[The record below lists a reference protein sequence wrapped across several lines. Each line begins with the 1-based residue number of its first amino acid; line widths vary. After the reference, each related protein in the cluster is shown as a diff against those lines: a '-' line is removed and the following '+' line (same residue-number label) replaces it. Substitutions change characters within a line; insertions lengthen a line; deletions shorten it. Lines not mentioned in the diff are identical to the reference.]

1 MCNSLDGML
10 HEFLEASG
18 VPPEGIVVR
27 DAVHASKKKRKE
39 VEGVWV
45 ACRDEDED
53 REREKSESHSDS
65 DVDAHD
71 EKDEMIW
78 WSWEGKLVG
87 FSDW

>member
-1 MCNSLDGML
+1 MSNPLDGTL

-39 VEGVWV
+39 VEGVSV
-45 ACRDEDED
+45 ACRDG
-53 REREKSESHSDS
+53 EREKSESHS
-65 DVDAHD
+65 VIDAHD